1 MNKKKGATAK
11 KGISDFEHLKVWQ
24 DNPDLDYYLSEDHWN
39 FHVNQ
44 MLYNNLLVFYG
55 GKEVGAFLDSSRDS
69 FTHPINDYTQ
79 LYGEMVNE
87 AYRLCS
93 SILTSPVPETKVA
106 RFANQAATWKFRNA
120 KDQNGKT
127 IKLVPNVIDLIESYH
142 ILGMINAILTFAN
155 DQKDAVDRFL
165 VTLSVYKDKGLY
177 FCGYNHCFEFYNEI
191 YEDFIF
197 TTITDGTYLR
207 PGYNNKEKDDYLRRN
222 IPWYKKSAMVYEM
235 RKNTKV
241 NMDESVLNKI
251 SANNLC
257 YYYEGWRNG
266 KKGGFVQEHG
276 VYRFRE
282 MIRNKGG
289 VLEAAHDKEADNP
302 IVAVGIVAYWLMFNS
317 HKELVL
323 KRLTQ
328 YKNGIPQDIREQFD
342 NYTKE
347 AFVQF
352 KAEHRD
358 DPLTWDWDW
367 EYEFYTK
374 YIIPHEIGLNKISEA
389 LFDYISDSDINLVK
403 AVMKSYIK
411 YLKKC
416 RADKG
421 FMVNHEIMVL
431 RAVDSQDESKYEDL
445 EDFEINAILE
455 KLEDEGYITVMWIL
469 GHKPWVTRMLDK
481 GRLYLKKL
489 EEGEIVPLNNELTGD
504 TLHEDEQTHSSS
516 TEANDIT
523 NDENIKDWDLFKDW
537 ILKDVVIESIKTIP
551 TGEVTGEVK
560 RHFVIHKVLK
570 EIGWLR
576 HKQAT
581 RYIGLMK
588 YHKVVDSA
596 AKDFRDNDLKPFKKI
611 KTTEWG
617 SHMTPGSDLGEKY
630 RKFADTVRNT
640 FTQII
645 DGKLDDFK
653 KFYTPGK
660 KKYNQVVADNSEL

>member
-1 MNKKKGATAK
+1 MILRVKLRYKST
-11 KGISDFEHLKVWQ
+11 SDFGKGDHLIYDKSLAHALEWLYDDDQFEDERTWLYCMEGVLPIYVMISIVT
-24 DNPDLDYYLSEDHWN
+24 DIFTLALEDYSETNIKD
-39 FHVNQ
+39 
-44 MLYNNLLVFYG
+44 Y
-55 GKEVGAFLDSSRDS
+55 FLRMEEG
-69 FTHPINDYTQ
+69 NDKHNWDENKPSLNY
-79 LYGEMVNE
+79 YDDDM
-87 AYRLCS
+87 
-93 SILTSPVPETKVA
+93 
-106 RFANQAATWKFRNA
+106 
-120 KDQNGKT
+120 
-127 IKLVPNVIDLIESYH
+127 
-142 ILGMINAILTFAN
+142 ILGGVHTFTSEVILWAAYLYASFRVEIEEDNEKLEKAKNVLYKLFWKKTGFKKEFVNDTFLMKHF
-155 DQKDAVDRFL
+155 DQTIRDFGKDV
-165 VTLSVYKDKGLY
+165 LY
-177 FCGYNHCFEFYNEI
+177 R
-191 YEDFIF
+191 YEDGKSFA
-197 TTITDGTYLR
+197 D
-207 PGYNNKEKDDYLRRN
+207 NKPKQTP
-222 IPWYKKSAMVYEM
+222 I
-235 RKNTKV
+235 KN
-241 NMDESVLNKI
+241 MEESVMDKI
-251 SANNLC
+251 PANNWSF
-257 YYYEGWRNG
+257 YYEGWRNG

-374 YIIPHEIGLNKISEA
+374 YIIPHEIEQNKKSEA

-489 EEGEIVPLNNELTGD
+489 EEGEMVPLNNELTGD

-551 TGEVTGEVK
+551 VGEVAGEVK
-560 RHFVIHKVLK
+560 RHFVIHQVLK